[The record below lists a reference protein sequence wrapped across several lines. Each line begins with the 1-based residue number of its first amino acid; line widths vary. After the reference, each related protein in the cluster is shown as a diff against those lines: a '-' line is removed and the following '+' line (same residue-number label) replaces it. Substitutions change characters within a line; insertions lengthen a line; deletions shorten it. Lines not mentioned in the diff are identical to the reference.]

1 MISLT
6 NVSFGYRPGPFQL
19 KVADLAIARGERVA
33 IIGASGSGK
42 TTLISLLAGIL
53 PTDTGEVVVDDVPL
67 HEYKEAERRRF
78 RISRVGFIFQEFELM
93 DYLRVR
99 ENILFPFYVNLSLR
113 RDDEASKRAAGLAAE
128 LGLEDKLHRYP
139 RELSQGER
147 QRVAIC
153 RALVTRPA
161 LLIADEPTGNLDPDT
176 TAAILR
182 YVFDRVDQDGNTFIM
197 VTHDYSLLAQFD
209 RVIDMNDLRIGKE
222 DS

>member
-6 NVSFGYRPGPFQL
+6 NISFGYRSGPFQL
-19 KVADLAIARGERVA
+19 NVADLTIARGERVA

-53 PTDTGEVVVDDVPL
+53 PTDAGQVVVDDIPL
-67 HEYKEAERRRF
+67 HAYREAERRRF

-99 ENILFPFYVNLSLR
+99 ENILFPFYVNLSFK
-113 RDDEASKRAAGLAAE
+113 RDRQVGKRADALAAE
-128 LGLEDKLHRYP
+128 LGIDDKLRRYP

-161 LLIADEPTGNLDPDT
+161 LLIADEPTGNLDPET
-176 TAAILR
+176 TDSILR

-197 VTHDYSLLAQFD
+197 VTHDYSLLGRFD
-209 RVIDMNDLRIGKE
+209 RVIDMNDLRTE
-222 DS
+222 RRES